1 MALDS
6 LLPPELAERAHWLRA
21 GDAAPQG
28 RYVLYWLRVT
38 QRLHD
43 NPALLAAQALATAL
57 GQPLLIYQGLD
68 ERYPYASDRHHRFIL
83 EGARAVEAEA
93 EALGLRYVF
102 HLARRGHRGPD
113 VQYARYGARAHRL
126 CAPYRS

>member
-1 MALDS
+1 M
-6 LLPPELAERAHWLRA
+6 
-21 GDAAPQG
+21 
-28 RYVLYWLRVT
+28 LYWLRVT

-83 EGARAVEAEA
+83 EGARAVEA
-93 EALGLRYVF
+93 
-102 HLARRGHRGPD
+102 
-113 VQYARYGARAHRL
+113 
-126 CAPYRS
+126 